1 MVIISK
7 IGGVDYMAE
16 NKLITGEKDMELI
29 KEMNEQRKAVECIV
43 EINKQINGVPTREG
57 MISVIERSKK
67 YASNEIRQIE
77 QQHKEST
84 YTYVTFAEASN
95 EQLFQ
100 KMLECRQAIYLH
112 CVNKLGEKIVKNMLK
127 EFKC

>member
-1 MVIISK
+1 MEK
-7 IGGVDYMAE
+7 TLMGGGKCGRMGKRE
-16 NKLITGEKDMELI
+16 ERWLNINTI
-29 KEMNEQRKAVECIV
+29 KKVRTN
-43 EINKQINGVPTREG
+43 
-57 MISVIERSKK
+57 
-67 YASNEIRQIE
+67 
-77 QQHKEST
+77 
-84 YTYVTFAEASN
+84 VTFAEASN

>member
-1 MVIISK
+1 MFLLAMVIISK

-16 NKLITGEKDMELI
+16 NKLITGEKDMKLI
-29 KEMNEQRKAVECIV
+29 KEMNEQKEAVECIV

-84 YTYVTFAEASN
+84 YTYVTFAESP
-95 EQLFQ
+95 
-100 KMLECRQAIYLH
+100 
-112 CVNKLGEKIVKNMLK
+112 
-127 EFKC
+127 

>member
-1 MVIISK
+1 M
-7 IGGVDYMAE
+7 
-16 NKLITGEKDMELI
+16 
-29 KEMNEQRKAVECIV
+29 ECIV

-84 YTYVTFAEASN
+84 YTYVTFAEA
-95 EQLFQ
+95 
-100 KMLECRQAIYLH
+100 
-112 CVNKLGEKIVKNMLK
+112 
-127 EFKC
+127 